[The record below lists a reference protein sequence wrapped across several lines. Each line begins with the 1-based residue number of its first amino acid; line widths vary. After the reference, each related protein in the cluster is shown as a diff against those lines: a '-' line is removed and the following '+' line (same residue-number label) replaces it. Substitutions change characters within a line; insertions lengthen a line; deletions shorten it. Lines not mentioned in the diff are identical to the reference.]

1 MRKIWSLFL
10 GFVWLSGAGVLAQE
24 TIPSP
29 SAGPNPA
36 PRVFLDGYCP
46 DRDYVRTE
54 IPFVVYVRDRK
65 DAEIHLL
72 VTEQSGAAGSEY
84 LLEFIGQGR
93 FRDLRFTLRF
103 FADRLA
109 TDDRIRE
116 GFVRVMKKGLMPFL
130 ARTDLD
136 GMIAITYHEEEKAK
150 PAPPN
155 DPWDRWLFS
164 LGLGGSKSGEES
176 YGYGSYR
183 ISASANRVTG
193 NLKIENSFSLSSSK
207 TRYDYEDVEILTKTT
222 SWRAGSLVVKS
233 LGEHWS
239 AGGWLQATASTYSN
253 IASSFRVSPAVEYDF
268 FPYSQ
273 STRADLRILYRLA
286 FDHNRYI
293 EETIFDKMTE
303 NLLGQSLNVSLNL
316 TQPWGSASASITG
329 SHYFHDLHLNRVVLY
344 GGLFLRIWKG
354 FSFNVMG
361 DYQLIHDQISIVK
374 GALTEEEV
382 LLRLKQLRTG
392 YSYYVSIGISYSFG
406 SVMSRS
412 VNPRFGSDYY
422 Y

>member
-1 MRKIWSLFL
+1 MRKIWSLLL
-10 GFVWLSGAGVLAQE
+10 GLVWLSGAGALAQE
-24 TIPSP
+24 TVPSP
-29 SAGPNPA
+29 SGVLNPA

-84 LLEFIGQGR
+84 LMEFIGQGR
-93 FRDLRFTLRF
+93 FKDLRFTLKF

-109 TDDRIRE
+109 TDDQLRA
-116 GFVRVMKKGLMPFL
+116 GFVRIMKKGLMPFL
-130 ARTDLD
+130 AGTDVED
-136 GMIAITYHEEEKAK
+136 MIAITYKEKAK
-150 PAPPN
+150 TKVAPSK

-193 NLKIENSFSLSSSK
+193 DLKIENSFYLNSSK
-207 TRYDYEDVEILTKTT
+207 TRYDYEDVEITTKTT

-253 IASSFRVSPAVEYDF
+253 IKSSFRIAPAIEYDI

-273 STRADLRILYRLA
+273 STRTELRFLYRLA
-286 FDHNRYI
+286 LDHNRYI

-303 NLLGQSLNVSLNL
+303 NLLSQSLNVTLNL

-329 SHYFHDLHLNRVVLY
+329 SHYFHDVHLNHLVLY
-344 GGLFLRIWKG
+344 GGLFVRIWKG

-361 DYQLIHDQISIVK
+361 DYQLIHDQISVVK
-374 GALTEEEV
+374 GALTEEEI

-406 SVMSRS
+406 SVLSRS
-412 VNPRFGSDYY
+412 VNPRFGSDYSY
-422 Y
+422 